1 MYVQLHFLL
10 LQNVGHAKEDPDN
23 VKITMVV
30 IKNIRHKEFCFTLL
44 TSRTLERAGNET

>member
-1 MYVQLHFLL
+1 MCIQLHFLL
-10 LQNVGHAKEDPDN
+10 LQDVGHAKEDPDN

-30 IKNIRHKEFCFTLL
+30 IKYIRHKEFCFTLL